1 MKFFTSRRQ
10 TLFAAAFLLLAPTL
24 ILAKAGE
31 LRMRTALTGGAISG
45 LTPSGRADYRAAA
58 SQGRADFSVEVQDV
72 NLPAGTALDVTVDG
86 AAAGTITVSAA
97 PIRGG
102 ELDLNTQ
109 DGDVV
114 PAVKAG
120 SVVVVSNAGAAIL
133 SGVLR

>member
-58 SQGRADFSVEVQDV
+58 QGRADFSVEVQDV
-72 NLPAGTALDVTVDG
+72 NLPAGTTLDVTVDG

>member
-10 TLFAAAFLLLAPTL
+10 TLVAAAFLLLAPTL

-45 LTPSGRADYRAAA
+45 LTPSGRADYRAA
-58 SQGRADFSVEVQDV
+58 QGRADFSVEVQDV
-72 NLPAGTALDVTVDG
+72 NLPAGTTLDVTVDG
-86 AAAGTITVSAA
+86 VNAGSITVSAA

>member
-45 LTPSGRADYRAAA
+45 LTPSGRADYRAA
-58 SQGRADFSVEVQDV
+58 SQGRADFSVQVEDV
-72 NLPAGTALDVTVDG
+72 NLPAGATLDVTVDG
-86 AAAGTITVSAA
+86 APAGTITVSAA
-97 PIRGG
+97 PARGG